1 MALADKNRIWNRRLS
16 VTELRREDTQ
26 QIAAWQ
32 ALNVLRLYT
41 AQYPRQLPGGI
52 EPAELD
58 KRAGIGSLFACSAA
72 KAPKSPAN
80 TSGKEPKV
88 SMEKKIRTKTR
99 TAAAEPAA
107 EAVKGTNLIQRIKMK
122 SITKNDKIRIILLA
136 VCIIVFLASGIYI
149 INNKLQSIKNKNLSD
164 ELAGLYD
171 PDGTT
176 DISVDGYPKDYIRG
190 FEALYQ
196 RNPDIAGWVK
206 IPDTKQDYAV
216 VQAEDNDKYHR
227 ADIDGKYNDWG
238 IPYVDFRV
246 DQKKP
251 SYNTVI
257 YGHNLG
263 RAENALLTDY
273 QNHANGPKFA
283 QLLKYQ
289 NEEFAKTH
297 PYIYYSTIEEDMVWQ
312 VFAVFYTDIKFDY
325 INPNPADA
333 TFNSLIKKAQDLSFY
348 DYDVEVT
355 SNDKILTLS
364 TCTYRLADDTKLHY
378 PNDYRYVVMAK
389 LLPADAVLEDTV
401 SLTVTKNAPVKP
413 AGE

>member
-1 MALADKNRIWNRRLS
+1 MKLTTRLLALLLALCM
-16 VTELRREDTQ
+16 VFAF
-26 QIAAWQ
+26 AAC
-32 ALNVLRLYT
+32 
-41 AQYPRQLPGGI
+41 GK
-52 EPAELD
+52 D
-58 KRAGIGSLFACSAA
+58 
-72 KAPKSPAN
+72 PAN
-80 TSGKEPKV
+80 PDPVDPSNPVGPVDPANPDDPTQPTKEEQLK
-88 SMEKKIRTKTR
+88 ELQKTMLEN
-99 TAAAEPAA
+99 TLAM
-107 EAVKGTNLIQRIKMK
+107 QQ
-122 SITKNDKIRIILLA
+122 KNKDTI
-136 VCIIVFLASGIYI
+136 GWIYI
-149 INNKLQSIKNKNLSD
+149 
-164 ELAGLYD
+164 
-171 PDGTT
+171 DGTT
-176 DISVDGYPKDYIRG
+176 VNDVVVKVNYNDDNKYYLR
-190 FEALYQ
+190 
-196 RNPDIAGWVK
+196 RNANG
-206 IPDTKQDYAV
+206 
-216 VQAEDNDKYHR
+216 ENDNDGCYY
-227 ADIDGKYNDWG
+227 ADWRCKTGNRNSISK
-238 IPYVDFRV
+238 
-246 DQKKP
+246 
-251 SYNTVI
+251 NTVV

-263 RAENALLTDY
+263 RSASGLIPDY

-289 NEEFAKTH
+289 DEEFAKTH

>member
-1 MALADKNRIWNRRLS
+1 M
-16 VTELRREDTQ
+16 
-26 QIAAWQ
+26 
-32 ALNVLRLYT
+32 
-41 AQYPRQLPGGI
+41 
-52 EPAELD
+52 
-58 KRAGIGSLFACSAA
+58 
-72 KAPKSPAN
+72 
-80 TSGKEPKV
+80 
-88 SMEKKIRTKTR
+88 KTTTR
-99 TAAAEPAA
+99 
-107 EAVKGTNLIQRIKMK
+107 
-122 SITKNDKIRIILLA
+122 LLA
-136 VCIIVFLASGIYI
+136 LLLALCMVFAFAACGKDPSDPTDPTDPSNPTTPTDPDNPNPDEPSKEEILKELQKTMLENTLAM
-149 INNKLQSIKNKNLSD
+149 QQKNKD
-164 ELAGLYD
+164 TIGWLYI
-171 PDGTT
+171 DGTT
-176 DISVDGYPKDYIRG
+176 VNDVVVKVNYNDDNKYYLR
-190 FEALYQ
+190 
-196 RNPDIAGWVK
+196 RNANG
-206 IPDTKQDYAV
+206 
-216 VQAEDNDKYHR
+216 ENDNDGSYY
-227 ADIDGKYNDWG
+227 A
-238 IPYVDFRV
+238 DFRCTSGNRSTIS
-246 DQKKP
+246 K
-251 SYNTVI
+251 NTVI

-289 NEEFAKTH
+289 DEEFAKTH

>member
-1 MALADKNRIWNRRLS
+1 MKLTTRLLALLLALCM
-16 VTELRREDTQ
+16 VFAF
-26 QIAAWQ
+26 AAC
-32 ALNVLRLYT
+32 
-41 AQYPRQLPGGI
+41 GK
-52 EPAELD
+52 D
-58 KRAGIGSLFACSAA
+58 
-72 KAPKSPAN
+72 PAN
-80 TSGKEPKV
+80 PDPVDPSNPAGPVDPANPDDPTQPTKEEQLK
-88 SMEKKIRTKTR
+88 ELQKTMLEN
-99 TAAAEPAA
+99 TLAM
-107 EAVKGTNLIQRIKMK
+107 QQ
-122 SITKNDKIRIILLA
+122 KNKDTI
-136 VCIIVFLASGIYI
+136 GWIYI
-149 INNKLQSIKNKNLSD
+149 
-164 ELAGLYD
+164 
-171 PDGTT
+171 DGTT
-176 DISVDGYPKDYIRG
+176 VNDVVVKVNYNDDNKYYLR
-190 FEALYQ
+190 
-196 RNPDIAGWVK
+196 RNANG
-206 IPDTKQDYAV
+206 
-216 VQAEDNDKYHR
+216 ENDNDGCYY
-227 ADIDGKYNDWG
+227 ADWRCKTGNRNSISK
-238 IPYVDFRV
+238 
-246 DQKKP
+246 
-251 SYNTVI
+251 NTVV

-263 RAENALLTDY
+263 RSASGLIPDY